1 MTQLQISLSDK
12 AAEIV
17 AREVQARGL
26 AGPSEYIQELVLQE
40 HEAIRAEIDALI
52 LEGLNS
58 GPAFPIDDEWWERK
72 RKELNAALISSENT
86 SGR

>member
-12 AAEIV
+12 AAAIV
-17 AREVQARGL
+17 AREVQVRGL
-26 AGPSEYIQELVLQE
+26 AGPSEYIQELVLQQ

-72 RKELNAALISSENT
+72 RAELQEQLTQS
-86 SGR
+86 RDD

>member
-1 MTQLQISLSDK
+1 MTRLQISLSDK

-17 AREVQARGL
+17 ARAVKARGL

-40 HEAIRAEIDALI
+40 HQAIRAEIDALI

-58 GPAFPIDDEWWERK
+58 GPAFPIDAEWWKRK
-72 RKELNAALISSENT
+72 RTEWLAELKADAP
-86 SGR
+86 

>member
-17 AREVQARGL
+17 AREVKARGL

-40 HEAIRAEIDALI
+40 HEAIRAEIDALL
-52 LEGLNS
+52 LEGLDS
-58 GPAFPIDDEWWERK
+58 EPKFPVDAAWWERK
-72 RKELNAALISSENT
+72 RTEKRARLEAE
-86 SGR
+86 